1 MLYSTPI
8 TLLDCVV
15 GVIVYI
21 GYVTLY
27 NARVTVY
34 TVGVT
39 VHTVGVTVHTVRYTT
54 TVSTVKLTVVMHG
67 IVVYRLGM
75 VDVRKDVGRRIWQ
88 LAALFSFNLQSGLV
102 NIYEHGRE
110 VESISVQ
117 IQRYND

>member
-39 VHTVGVTVHTVRYTT
+39 VHTVRYTT
-54 TVSTVKLTVVMHG
+54 TVSTVKLTVVMYG